1 MSNTA
6 IRCRGVRG
14 ATTVEE
20 NSKEAIVAAG
30 MELLNALV
38 EANGID
44 PADVASVF
52 FTATPDLDAE
62 FPAQAAR
69 RLGWDDTAIL
79 CAHEM
84 AVPGALPMCLRILI
98 HWNTASTQAEIRHV
112 YTKGAR
118 HLRPDR
124 AHVDRGSAAFP

>member
-1 MSNTA
+1 MSQ

-14 ATTVEE
+14 ATTVEA
-20 NSKEAIVAAG
+20 NTKEAILASG
-30 MELLNALV
+30 IELLQALV
-38 EANGID
+38 DANGID
-44 PADVASVF
+44 AADVASVF

-69 RLGWDDTAIL
+69 KMGWDDTAIL

-84 AVPGALPMCLRILI
+84 SVPGSMPMCLRILI
-98 HWNTASTQAEIRHV
+98 HWNTDRTQAEVKHL

-118 HLRPDR
+118 NLRPDR
-124 AHVDRGSAAFP
+124 ASV